1 MPPRRTAGTLGLTVS
16 LLPALVGLAASVM
29 LAIDYARPTPVF
41 CAENIG
47 CAALRNSSYAEWLGV
62 STPTVGVAGF
72 LLLAVVTLVNGPLA
86 RTLQLLGAG
95 VAGLM
100 GLFFI
105 VVQVRIGRYCPFCL
119 VADSSGIVA
128 ALAATV
134 RLWIAGDEPA
144 PRAAWGAGA
153 GLVTAAAG
161 VPLVMSLFASPVPRV
176 IREEQARTP
185 PGQVTLVDFVDF
197 ECPFCRMTN
206 AALEPLL
213 EARRGQV
220 RVVRRMV
227 PLTRIHP
234 HAIHAA
240 RAQCC
245 AERLGQGDAMA
256 SALFTAPVEEL
267 TPEGCARVA
276 EQLHLPMQAYQDC
289 IADPATNAS
298 IERDK
303 EEFRKAGGV
312 ALPTLWIDG
321 QVLLGMQTSEELAA
335 ALDKAAARAG
345 KGG

>member
-1 MPPRRTAGTLGLTVS
+1 MLPRRNAGTLGLTVS
-16 LLPALVGLAASVM
+16 LVPALVGLVASVM

-47 CAALRNSSYAEWLGV
+47 CAALRNSSYAAWLGV
-62 STPTVGVAGF
+62 STPMVGAVGF
-72 LLLAVVTLVNGPLA
+72 FLLAVVTLVNAPLA
-86 RTLQLLGAG
+86 RGLQLVGAAI
-95 VAGLM
+95 AGLM

-105 VVQVRIGRYCPFCL
+105 VVQVRIGRYCPYCL
-119 VADSSGIVA
+119 VADSSGIA
-128 ALAATV
+128 CALAATG
-134 RLWIAGDEPA
+134 RLWISGDAPA
-144 PRAAWGAGA
+144 PRAAWTTGA
-153 GLVTAAAG
+153 GLVAAAVG
-161 VPLVMSLFASPVPRV
+161 VPVVMSLFASPVPRV

-185 PGQVTLVDFVDF
+185 AGKITVVDFVDF

-220 RVVRRMV
+220 RLVRRMV

-234 HAIHAA
+234 HAMNAA

-267 TPEGCARVA
+267 TPEGCARIA
-276 EQLHLPMQAYQDC
+276 ERLHLPMQAYSDC
-289 IADPATNAS
+289 IADPETDAA
-298 IERDK
+298 IDRDK

-312 ALPTLWIDG
+312 FLPTIWIEG
-321 QVLLGMQTSEELAA
+321 NVLLGLQSREELAA
-335 ALDKAAARAG
+335 ALDKAAAR
-345 KGG
+345 KGS